1 MPESGR
7 ININVHA
14 HAYLSILWLAAFAC
28 KLWLCAVLLTR
39 WRKYPLFALF
49 ALAVTAKTAG
59 LLWASASR
67 SDAMYFHVHWTMVF
81 AMYALAAAAAI
92 AEIKS
97 VRREA

>member
-1 MPESGR
+1 LWRVPESGR

-49 ALAVTAKTAG
+49 ALAVTAKTAL
-59 LLWASASR
+59 LLWASFTR
-67 SDAMYFHVHWTMVF
+67 NDAMYYHVHWSMVF
-81 AMYALAAAAAI
+81 VVYALAAAAAI
-92 AEIKS
+92 GG
-97 VRREA
+97 VRAR